1 MKHTLVSSLRGL
13 KASSQKMVRLFA
25 AGIIAVSVVGCT
37 GNPYV
42 ESADR
47 NEIITIGDS
56 IFDLNGQI
64 QANLE
69 AWAGQT
75 FRNYT
80 QSGAELSG
88 GAFARSIVNQY
99 ADAKRTDAN
108 IETIVMDGGG
118 NDILIPAMIFD
129 PYGCRTHWWRW
140 NISRSCV
147 NLIEDVYV
155 TAVNLLNQMNAEGV
169 DNVIWLGYYELPR
182 SNSNLYQAIQ
192 YGDAYLGYACEV
204 SGTANCS
211 FVDPRGQIPASDVEG
226 DDIHPTPNGSLKLAQ
241 MIWPV
246 LQPLL

>member
-1 MKHTLVSSLRGL
+1 MNVNLKQTFLSIGRRGQQLL
-13 KASSQKMVRLFA
+13 KLAA
-25 AGIIAVSVVGCT
+25 AGMVAISVVGCT

-42 ESADR
+42 ENADR
-47 NEIITIGDS
+47 NEIITLGDS

-69 AWAGQT
+69 AWAGET

-80 QSGAELSG
+80 QSGAELAG
-88 GAFARSIVNQY
+88 GAFARSVKGQY
-99 ADAKRTDAN
+99 ADSKSTDAN

-118 NDILIPAMIFD
+118 NDILIPAILFD

-140 NISRSCV
+140 NITRSCV
-147 NLIEDVYV
+147 NLIEDQYV
-155 TAVNLLNQMNAEGV
+155 EAVNLLNQMNAEGV

-182 SNSNLYQAIQ
+182 SNANLGQALD

-204 SGTANCS
+204 ATNANCT
-211 FVDPRGQIPASDVEG
+211 FVDPRGQIPASDVES
-226 DDIHPTPNGSLKLAQ
+226 DDIHPTPSGSLKLAQ
-241 MIWPV
+241 LIWPV